1 MILSLFQ
8 KRPLKKPA
16 NQAAASS
23 LQKPAL
29 QKPAPVKNGTKALR
43 AEITYQVAGRSL
55 PLMIWENPRAKRLTL
70 RIETGGKAIRVTI
83 PPRLPE
89 RELDLFIARHHG
101 WIENQIAKVPL
112 AAPLQAGSMIKIRG
126 IEHRIIHL
134 AALRGTT
141 RQAQDENGQPV
152 LIIHGDIQH
161 LGRRIADYLKK
172 LAKTDIHAL
181 VMVHSSRIGKA
192 ANSVRF
198 KDTTSRWG
206 SCTSKGDLS
215 FSWRIMMA
223 PGTVINYLVAHEV
236 AHLIEMNHG
245 PDFWALCT
253 RLCPDTP
260 TARAWLKKN
269 GSALHA
275 ISFTTPHV

>member
-1 MILSLFQ
+1 MILSLFR
-8 KRPLKKPA
+8 KVPAKKPA
-16 NQAAASS
+16 K
-23 LQKPAL
+23 QKQPAKT
-29 QKPAPVKNGTKALR
+29 QSGIKALR
-43 AEITYQVAGRSL
+43 AERSYVVAGRNL
-55 PLMIWENPRAKRLTL
+55 PLSIWENPRARRLTL
-70 RIETGGKAIRVTI
+70 RIETGGKGIRVTI

-101 WIENQIAKVPL
+101 WIEMQIAKVPVVV
-112 AAPLQAGSMIKIRG
+112 PFTAGGTVNIRG
-126 IEHRIIHL
+126 ISHL
-134 AALRGTT
+134 IVHEPTKRGTT
-141 RQAQDENGQPV
+141 RQAHDDNQQPV
-152 LIIHGDIQH
+152 LIVHGDAQH

-172 LAKTDIHAL
+172 LAKIDINGL
-181 VMVHSSRIGKA
+181 VLVHTKRVGRPA
-192 ANSVRF
+192 QSVRF

-223 PGTVINYLVAHEV
+223 PAEVINYLVAHEV

-253 RLCPDTP
+253 KLCPDTP
-260 TARAWLKKN
+260 SSRAWLKRN

-275 ISFTTPHV
+275 ISFVAGTD

>member
-1 MILSLFQ
+1 MILSLFR
-8 KRPLKKPA
+8 KPPLKRTAKK
-16 NQAAASS
+16 QSS
-23 LQKPAL
+23 P
-29 QKPAPVKNGTKALR
+29 KALR
-43 AEITYQVAGRSL
+43 AERIYAVAGRNL

-101 WIENQIAKVPL
+101 WIEAQISKVPL
-112 AAPLQAGSMIKIRG
+112 TVAFSNGSTINIRG
-126 IEHRIIHL
+126 IAHRIVHEP
-134 AALRGTT
+134 AKRGTT
-141 RQAQDENGQPV
+141 RQDHDDHGLPI
-152 LIIHGDIQH
+152 LIVHGDTYH
-161 LGRRIADYLKK
+161 MGRRIADYLKK
-172 LAKTDIHAL
+172 LAKADINGL
-181 VMVHSSRIGKA
+181 VLLHTERIGKP

-223 PGTVINYLVAHEV
+223 PAEVINYLVAHEV

-245 PDFWALCT
+245 PDFWVLCT
-253 RLCPDTP
+253 KLCPDTP
-260 TARAWLKKN
+260 ASRAWLKRH

-275 ISFTTPHV
+275 VSFAAVAV

>member
-1 MILSLFQ
+1 MILSLFR
-8 KRPLKKPA
+8 KPPAKKPA
-16 NQAAASS
+16 PKPIEKKLVKKASVKA
-23 LQKPAL
+23 QKG
-29 QKPAPVKNGTKALR
+29 VKALR
-43 AEITYQVAGRSL
+43 AERSYAVAGRNL
-55 PLMIWENPRAKRLTL
+55 PLSIWENPRARRLTL
-70 RIETGGKAIRVTI
+70 RIETGGKGIRVTI

-101 WIENQIAKVPL
+101 WIEMQIAKVPV
-112 AAPLQAGSMIKIRG
+112 AEPFTAGSFIAIRG
-126 IEHRIIHL
+126 IQHRIVHEP
-134 AALRGTT
+134 AKRGTT
-141 RQAQDENGQPV
+141 RQDHDLNAQPI
-152 LIIHGDIQH
+152 LIVHGDTLH

-172 LAKTDIHAL
+172 LARIDINGL
-181 VMVHSSRIGKA
+181 VLLHTQRVGRPAH
-192 ANSVRF
+192 SVRF

-223 PGTVINYLVAHEV
+223 PAEVINYLVAHEV

-253 RLCPDTP
+253 KLCPDTP
-260 TARAWLKKN
+260 SSRAWLKRN

-275 ISFTTPHV
+275 ISFVAGTD